1 MNEFENFTPIKFKWN
16 GDTHYGLFRK
26 DLEECWIEICLKD
39 DIVHFELLDYSLV
52 TNVELLNY
60 SSLIDCGYFSL
71 ICDYV
76 ESKKNEFSEEHK
88 SDFERFKKE
97 YIDFLKTLRCK
108 QHNYIGMFNSI
119 EEFQENIHNQNY
131 KNGDYA
137 FIKTV
142 KINKDKTE
150 EIIYKRYDKISNDW
164 IFSYD
169 VETLI

>member
-1 MNEFENFTPIKFKWN
+1 
-16 GDTHYGLFRK
+16 
-26 DLEECWIEICLKD
+26 
-39 DIVHFELLDYSLV
+39 
-52 TNVELLNY
+52 
-60 SSLIDCGYFSL
+60 
-71 ICDYV
+71 
-76 ESKKNEFSEEHK
+76 
-88 SDFERFKKE
+88 
-97 YIDFLKTLRCK
+97 
-108 QHNYIGMFNSI
+108 MFNSI
-119 EEFQENIHNQNY
+119 EEFQGNIHNQNY